1 MLCGNCQSEIDDKAL
16 LCFRCG
22 HATSER
28 QHEPVTLNDEIPKVQ
43 SRWWVPLVLGV
54 VFIAISGFFMTQL
67 AGGAL
72 PDPIVWVM
80 LAFAAGLLAWRIR
93 LR

>member
-1 MLCGNCQSEIDDKAL
+1 M
-16 LCFRCG
+16 CFRCG

-43 SRWWVPLVLGV
+43 SRLWVPPVLGV
-54 VFIAISGFFMTQL
+54 VFITISGFFMTQL
-67 AGGAL
+67 AGGAP

-80 LAFAAGLLAWRIR
+80 LAFAAGLLAWRTR

>member
-1 MLCGNCQSEIDDKAL
+1 M
-16 LCFRCG
+16 CFRCG

-43 SRWWVPLVLGV
+43 SRLWVPPVLGV
-54 VFIAISGFFMTQL
+54 VFITISGFFMIQL
-67 AGGAL
+67 AGGAP

>member
-1 MLCGNCQSEIDDKAL
+1 MQPASASTSL
-16 LCFRCG
+16 LRSM
-22 HATSER
+22 T
-28 QHEPVTLNDEIPKVQ
+28 KVP
-43 SRWWVPLVLGV
+43 RRV

-67 AGGAL
+67 AGGVP

>member
-54 VFIAISGFFMTQL
+54 VFITISGFFMTQL

>member
-1 MLCGNCQSEIDDKAL
+1 MLCENCQSEIDDKAL
-16 LCFRCG
+16 VCFRCG

-54 VFIAISGFFMTQL
+54 VFITISGFFMTQL

>member
-54 VFIAISGFFMTQL
+54 VFITISGFFMTQL
-67 AGGAL
+67 AGGAP

>member
-28 QHEPVTLNDEIPKVQ
+28 QHEPVTLNDEIAKVQ

-54 VFIAISGFFMTQL
+54 VFITISGFFMTQL
-67 AGGAL
+67 AGGAP

>member
-1 MLCGNCQSEIDDKAL
+1 M
-16 LCFRCG
+16 CFRCG

-43 SRWWVPLVLGV
+43 SRWWVPFVLGV
-54 VFIAISGFFMTQL
+54 VFITISGFFMTQL
-67 AGGAL
+67 AGGAP

>member
-1 MLCGNCQSEIDDKAL
+1 MLCENCQSEIDDKAL
-16 LCFRCG
+16 VCFRCG

-28 QHEPVTLNDEIPKVQ
+28 QHEPVTLNDEIAKVQ

-54 VFIAISGFFMTQL
+54 VFITISGFFMTQL
-67 AGGAL
+67 AGGAP
-72 PDPIVWVM
+72 PDPIVWGM

>member
-1 MLCGNCQSEIDDKAL
+1 MLCENCQSEIDDKAL
-16 LCFRCG
+16 VCFRCG

-43 SRWWVPLVLGV
+43 SRLWVPPVLGV
-54 VFIAISGFFMTQL
+54 VFITISGFFMTQL
-67 AGGAL
+67 AGGAP